1 MRNRGNARGAAPA
14 ASPAPRAGSTVSGP
28 DGPRTRG
35 GGDGTR
41 APRPAA
47 PPALRLLGYCRV
59 STVGQARD
67 GVSLDEQRQ
76 RIGKYAEA
84 HGYGLVGFETDA
96 GASGKSMN
104 RPAFQRAL
112 RRLRDGEADGLVA
125 VKLDRIS
132 RSIRDVIDL
141 VGRADREGWALHSLG
156 ERLDTSSAVGRFAV
170 HLFGA
175 LAELERAQIGERTRS
190 ALDELRR
197 QGRRVS
203 GKPPFGYAFKAGRLV
218 EEPGEQRT
226 LARILELRRAG
237 HGAKSIARTL
247 NGEGSPNSRTGSGWS
262 HGTIGHVLR
271 RLGARAPSSVTAS

>member
-1 MRNRGNARGAAPA
+1 MRNRGTTTGT
-14 ASPAPRAGSTVSGP
+14 ASAVPPAPQAGSTVSGP
-28 DGPRTRG
+28 DGPLTRG
-35 GGDGTR
+35 GGDGRRTS
-41 APRPAA
+41 RPAA
-47 PPALRLLGYCRV
+47 PAALRLIGYCRV

-84 HGYGLVGFETDA
+84 HGYTLVGFETDA

-112 RRLRDGEADGLVA
+112 QRLRDGEADGLVA

-141 VGRADREGWALHSLG
+141 VTRADREGWALHSLG

-203 GKPPFGYAFKAGRLV
+203 GKPPFGYAFRAGRLV

-226 LARILELRRAG
+226 LARVLELRAAG
-237 HGAKSIARTL
+237 HGAKTIARVL
-247 NGEGSPNSRTGSGWS
+247 NAEGRLNSRTGSGWS
-262 HGTIGHVLR
+262 HGTIGHILDR
-271 RLGARAPSSVTAS
+271 MAAAARS

>member
-1 MRNRGNARGAAPA
+1 VTNRGTTTGAASAAPSAPAAGSRVSGPHGPRTGGGGDGRRNSRPAAPA
-14 ASPAPRAGSTVSGP
+14 A
-28 DGPRTRG
+28 
-35 GGDGTR
+35 
-41 APRPAA
+41 
-47 PPALRLLGYCRV
+47 LRLIGYCRV
-59 STVGQARD
+59 STAGQALN
-67 GVSLDEQRQ
+67 GVSLDEQRT
-76 RIGKYAEA
+76 RIARYAEA
-84 HGYGLVGFETDA
+84 HGYALVGFETDA

-132 RSIRDVIDL
+132 RSIRDVIEL
-141 VGRADREGWALHSLG
+141 VTRADREGWSLHSLG

-203 GKPPFGYAFKAGRLV
+203 GKPPFGFAFKAGRLV
-218 EEPGEQRT
+218 EDPGEQRT
-226 LARILELRRAG
+226 LARIVELRRAG
-237 HGAKSIARTL
+237 HGAKAIARTL
-247 NGEGSPNSRTGSGWS
+247 NGAGSLNPRTGAGWS
-262 HGTIGHVLR
+262 HGTVGHFLK
-271 RLGARAPSSVTAS
+271 RLDEA